1 MGVYMTEIAV
11 REISMNTMN
20 NRFFSIVMVCIV
32 LIPLIF
38 VLTGFNTKNTLDYK
52 LTLNGENKSD
62 LNSAKENQSKK
73 YIVFFYSSSC
83 SSCSKVEDFIESIVK
98 RQEDIE
104 VVRYNVSDI
113 NNAKLLQAY
122 AKKYGIGSRN
132 IGIPA
137 VFISNTALIGEDKI
151 IDELEERISLYDVN
165 NPTPQVSVDILYEM
179 GKDVPEDIKPE
190 NLITMFCAGL
200 VNGINPCS
208 LSMLLFLFSLIMTER
223 KNILKVGISFCFGKF
238 LMFFLLGTLLYKFI
252 AILDIN
258 WVNTVVKVIVLIIV
272 LAFAL
277 LNIND
282 FIAAKGEKY
291 NRLVL
296 QLPTSLKKV
305 YHGMMKKTIGY
316 ASGKYAVFIM
326 ALLGMLLALG
336 EFLCTGQVYLFSVVF
351 LIQRGGQG
359 IEPLLGLVI
368 YSFAFVLP
376 LLLIT
381 LIIFKGTQVFNL
393 SEKLLERLPIIKII
407 SAAFFIAFGIY
418 MVIFN

>member
-1 MGVYMTEIAV
+1 
-11 REISMNTMN
+11 
-20 NRFFSIVMVCIV
+20 
-32 LIPLIF
+32 
-38 VLTGFNTKNTLDYK
+38 
-52 LTLNGENKSD
+52 
-62 LNSAKENQSKK
+62 
-73 YIVFFYSSSC
+73 
-83 SSCSKVEDFIESIVK
+83 
-98 RQEDIE
+98 
-104 VVRYNVSDI
+104 
-113 NNAKLLQAY
+113 
-122 AKKYGIGSRN
+122 
-132 IGIPA
+132 
-137 VFISNTALIGEDKI
+137 
-151 IDELEERISLYDVN
+151 
-165 NPTPQVSVDILYEM
+165 M